1 MADDPHIDRLARAMA
16 PNGIVGSPLRVVD
29 HGYLGFGVGRSIE
42 IRRVADDALAASLDG
57 MAAVR
62 SDSMAYANLFA
73 AAPELYE
80 AAAALLDAALDALT
94 DVQLPASVAERFRAA
109 ERKTRAALAKAH
121 GEG

>member
-1 MADDPHIDRLARAMA
+1 A
-16 PNGIVGSPLRVVD
+16 
-29 HGYLGFGVGRSIE
+29 E
-42 IRRVADDALAASLDG
+42 RVAAG
-57 MAAVR
+57 VR
-62 SDSMAYANLFA
+62 ACEGIPTEDLERGAHLFA
-73 AAPELYE
+73 AAPELAE